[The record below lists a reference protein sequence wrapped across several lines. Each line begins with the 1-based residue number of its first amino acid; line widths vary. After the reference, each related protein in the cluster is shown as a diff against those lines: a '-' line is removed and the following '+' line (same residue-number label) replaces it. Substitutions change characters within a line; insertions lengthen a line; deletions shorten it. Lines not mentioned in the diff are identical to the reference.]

1 MYPGGLEPPLAKT
14 VLVKSLIVKMGP
26 PGRFTIP
33 IHPEK
38 RGEGRRVRGPTS
50 VGVVGGETG
59 KQIRKQ
65 IGKFNR
71 RLTLSSKWKMCA
83 SRPRGYKCRYTS
95 FQRLKSRRRSEHV
108 RCNGLLVQALL
119 LVEVL
124 GVKVPKMFF

>member
-38 RGEGRRVRGPTS
+38 RGEGKRVRGPTS

-59 KQIRKQ
+59 KHIRKQ

-71 RLTLSSKWKMCA
+71 RLALSSKWKMCA
-83 SRPRGYKCRYTS
+83 SRPKRVQVQVHIVPKAQVQEEIGTCSVQWSLGASPSSGRG
-95 FQRLKSRRRSEHV
+95 SRR
-108 RCNGLLVQALL
+108 
-119 LVEVL
+119 
-124 GVKVPKMFF
+124 